1 MDERTFCR
9 TSVRANATFD
19 TIHYA
24 EFFNFVI
31 VATKD
36 KSVHVFG
43 EKIHRATLNASSS
56 TDALSGLT
64 DVSLLFV
71 EEHKC

>member
-31 VATKD
+31 VATED
-36 KSVHVFG
+36 KSVNVFG
-43 EKIHRATLNASSS
+43 KQIHRATLNASSA